1 MILES
6 NPSWQLSAY
15 GLNNLALKESPMPTP
30 GEQELLV
37 RVRAIS
43 LNYRDLLVAEG
54 ALQPAKSFPL
64 VPASDAAGEVVEVG
78 DKVTSYSVGDSV
90 VSHFH
95 TRWLD
100 GELRPSTDRTD
111 DTLGAPLAGMLTG
124 YVRLHED
131 WVVPAP
137 GTLSAPAASTLP
149 VAALTAWTALFENG
163 RLRPGET
170 VLVQGTGGV
179 SLFALQFAKVAGARV
194 IVTSSD
200 DAKIERVLRLGAD
213 AAINYSLHP
222 DWHEEAL
229 RITNG
234 RGVDLNIE
242 TVGGENLTKSAA
254 AAALNG
260 RIALVGFLEG
270 ANARLDLPSA
280 LLKRLR
286 LFGETVGH
294 RRSFERMLKG
304 IELHRIEPAIDS
316 VFSFAEAP
324 AAFERITNGPFGK
337 VVIEGPDQRD
347 SGEGA
352 Q

>member
-124 YVRLHED
+124 YVCLHED

-163 RLRPGET
+163 QLRPGET

-179 SLFALQFAKVAGARV
+179 ALFALQFAKVAGARV
-194 IVTSSD
+194 IVTSAD
-200 DAKIERVLRLGAD
+200 DAKIERALRLGAD
-213 AAINYSLHP
+213 AAINYSRHP
-222 DWHEEAL
+222 DWQEEAL
-229 RITNG
+229 RITEG
-234 RGVDLNIE
+234 AGVDLNVE
-242 TVGGENLTKSAA
+242 TVGGDNLKKSAD

-260 RIALVGFLEG
+260 RIALIGFLQG
-270 ANARLDLPSA
+270 ASAGIDLPPV
-280 LLKRLR
+280 LLKRLHIY
-286 LFGETVGH
+286 GETVGH
-294 RRSFERMLKG
+294 RRSFERMLRG
-304 IELHRIEPAIDS
+304 LAINGVEPVIDR
-316 VFSFAEAP
+316 VFPFADAP
-324 AAFERITNGPFGK
+324 AAFERLRNGPFGK
-337 VVIEGPDQRD
+337 VVINGPDEGP
-347 SGEGA
+347 SGGDA
-352 Q
+352 